1 MGPRKARFFGVQ
13 RPARVACALLY
24 SHPETG
30 VGKTNMVH
38 THKEASILSTAP
50 GLEESRER
58 GRDLDRSTVPPAGM
72 LIGDCYRVV
81 GTLGVGGMG
90 VVLLA
95 RDERLDRQ
103 VAIKVVQGD
112 MALHPDF
119 RERFLREARVMASIR
134 HENVVTVYAYGEH
147 EGAPYFVMEYI
158 PGDTVDYWLRS
169 RLGAGLPL
177 DQALAILEQ
186 ACRGLEEIHRSGAIH
201 GDIKPS
207 NLLIGPAFRVAIA
220 DLGLSL
226 PLSEMRDD
234 GRVPVAGTPAYMA
247 PERGFGQVKP
257 ELAQR
262 VDIYSMGV
270 LAFELLTGRLPFEG
284 DNAMKLLHLHRT
296 EPPPTPSS
304 LRPDL
309 PPAIDEVVLAAL
321 EKDPEKRVPTA
332 GRLREMLRD
341 AQQSVTRPND
351 RVRVLL
357 AEDDED
363 FRKLSARWL
372 KRAFPGGEIVE
383 AQDGEKAMEELRK
396 GRFSLAVLDL
406 HMPGLNGIEL
416 TAAIRDVDQS
426 HRLPILVVTGQ
437 GGAPDWQILSELGA
451 DGFLVKPVDSTA
463 LIMTARRMVEEAA

>member
-1 MGPRKARFFGVQ
+1 
-13 RPARVACALLY
+13 
-24 SHPETG
+24 
-30 VGKTNMVH
+30 MVD
-38 THKEASILSTAP
+38 TREPTILSTAP
-50 GLEESRER
+50 GLSD
-58 GRDLDRSTVPPAGM
+58 RDGHDPGRSTLPPAGE
-72 LIGDCYRVV
+72 LIGGTYRVS

-112 MALHPDF
+112 MSLHPDF
-119 RERFLREARVMASIR
+119 RDRFMREARAMASVR
-134 HENVVTVYAYGEH
+134 HENVVTVFAFGEH
-147 EGAPYFVMEYI
+147 KGAPYFVMEYI

-169 RLGAGLPL
+169 RLGNGLPL
-177 DQALAILEQ
+177 DQALNILEQ
-186 ACRGLEEIHRSGAIH
+186 ACRGLEAIHASGAIH

-226 PLSEMRDD
+226 PLSELRED

-247 PERGFGQVKP
+247 PERGFGQVQP
-257 ELAQR
+257 DLAQR

-270 LAFELLTGRLPFEG
+270 LAFELLTGQLPFQG
-284 DNAMKLLHLHRT
+284 DNAMRLLHLHRT
-296 EPPPTPSS
+296 EPPARPSS

-309 PPAIDEVVLAAL
+309 PQALDEVVLAAL
-321 EKDPEKRVPTA
+321 EKDPAKRVPTA
-332 GRLREMLRD
+332 GKLREMLLE
-341 AQQSVTRPND
+341 AQQTVNRPAD

-363 FRKLSARWL
+363 FRRLSARWL

-383 AQDGEKAMEELRK
+383 VGGGDQAMEELRR
-396 GRFSLAVLDL
+396 GPFSLAVIDL
-406 HMPGLNGIEL
+406 HMPGLNGMEL
-416 TAAIRDVDQS
+416 TAAIRDVDHA

-463 LIMTARRMVEEAA
+463 LIMTARRMVEDIHAAR

>member
-1 MGPRKARFFGVQ
+1 MDTRREPTI
-13 RPARVACALLY
+13 P
-24 SHPETG
+24 H
-30 VGKTNMVH
+30 
-38 THKEASILSTAP
+38 TAP
-50 GLEESRER
+50 SLHQATPVPS
-58 GRDLDRSTVPPAGM
+58 RSTIPPAGT
-72 LIGDCYRVV
+72 LIGECYRVV

-112 MALHPDF
+112 MSLHPDF
-119 RERFLREARVMASIR
+119 RERFLREARAMAGVR

-147 EGAPYFVMEYI
+147 EGSPYFVMEYI
-158 PGDTVDYWLRS
+158 SGDTVDYWLRS
-169 RLGAGLPL
+169 RLGDGLPI

-186 ACRGLEEIHRSGAIH
+186 VCRGVEAIHRSGAIH

-234 GRVPVAGTPAYMA
+234 GRLPVAGTPAYMA
-247 PERGFGQVKP
+247 PERGLGQVRP

-270 LAFELLTGRLPFEG
+270 LAFELLTGRLPFQA
-284 DNAMKLLHLHRT
+284 DNALKLLHIHRS
-296 EPPPTPSS
+296 EPVPPPSS
-304 LRPDL
+304 LRPEM
-309 PPAIDEVVLAAL
+309 PRAIDEVVLAAL
-321 EKDPEKRVPTA
+321 AKDPEQRVESA
-332 GRLREMLRD
+332 VKLREMLRE
-341 AQQSVTRPND
+341 AQQSATRPND

-363 FRKLSARWL
+363 FRKLSTRWL
-372 KRAFPGGEIVE
+372 QRAFPGGEIV
-383 AQDGEKAMEELRK
+383 AVGDGDTAMEELR
-396 GRFSLAVLDL
+396 GGPFSLAVLDL

-416 TAAIRDVDQS
+416 TAAIRDVDHA

-463 LIMTARRMVEEAA
+463 LIMTARRMVEEAE